1 MMLNPS
7 PRQTF
12 GSGNEWGNSKV
23 IAWSV
28 LLRWL
33 TFHLKTE
40 SCEILARFLRNLR
53 EGAVPL
59 PTLQKAVKS
68 PMFFSLLWEAPA
80 GRDLPEAK
88 GRCLHLRSEAV
99 VMALLQLQT
108 TKPPPHAYRLL
119 RCGAGERRGR
129 RLKES
134 QWTVQAWGEVT
145 VDGTTRYLR
154 VEHTVPCVPRKSVL
168 LHMSCYTLCD
178 SLKRWFW
185 ESARDGWWQQCVPL
199 RDDLEMLTQDW
210 PVKTSNRSEPHPNRH
225 ITTLIRLRGSYRAEF
240 NR

>member
-1 MMLNPS
+1 MLNPS

-108 TKPPPHAYRLL
+108 TKPPPPCLSAF
-119 RCGAGERRGR
+119 AM
-129 RLKES
+129 
-134 QWTVQAWGEVT
+134 WG
-145 VDGTTRYLR
+145 
-154 VEHTVPCVPRKSVL
+154 
-168 LHMSCYTLCD
+168 
-178 SLKRWFW
+178 W
-185 ESARDGWWQQCVPL
+185 
-199 RDDLEMLTQDW
+199 
-210 PVKTSNRSEPHPNRH
+210 
-225 ITTLIRLRGSYRAEF
+225 RAERKEIEGEPM
-240 NR
+240 NGSGLRRSYS